1 MAAPHPTSSPT
12 ANDLLR
18 ADVAANRHDPKGL
31 ILVVSYRLASQARL
45 IGQRSVLHRLAV
57 TPVLVLYRL
66 LVEWFMGVELPPQVQ
81 AGPGLRIRHGQGL
94 VVNTGT
100 VLGANVMLRHNV
112 TIGNIRRGPGDTTA
126 CPVIGD
132 GVEFGAG
139 AVVVGPITVGDGA
152 LIGANAVVSQSV
164 PAGAVVRAP
173 RSTVSDPTA
182 TTPTEG

>member
-1 MAAPHPTSSPT
+1 MAPPQPRPSTG
-12 ANDLLR
+12 DLFA
-18 ADVAANRHDPKGL
+18 ADVAANRHDIKGL
-31 ILVVSYRLASQARL
+31 LLVVSYRAASEARRF
-45 IGQRSVLHRLAV
+45 GQGSLTKKVAVL
-57 TPVLVLYRL
+57 PVLVAYRV
-66 LVEWFMGVELPPQVQ
+66 LVEWVLGVELPAQVE

-100 VLGANVMLRHNV
+100 TLGANVMLRHNV

-152 LIGANAVVSQSV
+152 LIGANAVVSHDV

-173 RSTVSDPTA
+173 KPTV
-182 TTPTEG
+182 TEP

>member
-1 MAAPHPTSSPT
+1 MAT
-12 ANDLLR
+12 DLFA
-18 ADVAANRHDPKGL
+18 ADIAANKHDAKGL
-31 ILVVSYRLASQARL
+31 
-45 IGQRSVLHRLAV
+45 
-57 TPVLVLYRL
+57 VLVLAYRSASEARRFAQGSIVRKLAVLPLLVAYRL
-66 LVEWFMGVELPPQVQ
+66 LVEWMLGVELPAQVQ

-152 LIGANAVVSQSV
+152 LIGANAVVSHDV

-173 RSTVSDPTA
+173 KATVTQP
-182 TTPTEG
+182 EG